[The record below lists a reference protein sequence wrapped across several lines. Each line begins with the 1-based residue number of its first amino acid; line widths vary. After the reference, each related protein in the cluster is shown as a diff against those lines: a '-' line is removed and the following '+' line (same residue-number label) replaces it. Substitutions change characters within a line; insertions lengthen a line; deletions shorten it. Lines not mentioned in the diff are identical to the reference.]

1 MGGSYLRG
9 YGHLKSYAHIF
20 ILSLVAALFTLIL
33 ERAIGIG
40 WDFHPDSVTYATTS
54 NEIAENIISGGIS
67 SALNNSY
74 YFLCSILNQNI
85 EAIIAMNM
93 IFFALSNLIILKL
106 HIKFTDDVNLHKYS
120 LLLLLVLN
128 PYRMHLATTMLKDTL
143 IIFLALISF
152 MSFRSWILSFI
163 AMPFLRVIGVFYYAV
178 LLPRAIFV
186 FGVFCAICI
195 FFIFNERVVGLML
208 EFNANQMQFREFDS
222 VPSFQ
227 DSGLFG
233 IAIRYIVWPILAL
246 TASFSFF
253 GLSVPFLAVALG
265 VVMSNIYTFSLVG
278 RSIFTWKIFLLMG
291 VFAILVTGYGSYIR
305 YVYPFLV
312 MAPLLV
318 ISQSIS
324 RLRKF

>member
-1 MGGSYLRG
+1 M
-9 YGHLKSYAHIF
+9 KSYAHIF
-20 ILSLVAALFTLIL
+20 ILSIVASLTTLIL
-33 ERAIGIG
+33 ERAIGID
-40 WDFHPDSVTYATTS
+40 WDFHPDSITYATTS
-54 NEIAENIISGGIS
+54 HEIAQNIISGGIS

-74 YFLCSILNQNI
+74 YFLCSILGQNI

-93 IFFALSNLIILKL
+93 IFFALANLVILNL
-106 HIKFTDDVNLHKYS
+106 HIKFTGDVELHKYT
-120 LLLLLVLN
+120 LLLLLILN
-128 PYRMHLATTMLKDTL
+128 PYRLHLATTMLKDTL
-143 IIFLALISF
+143 IIFLALISL
-152 MSFRSWILSFI
+152 MSFRSWILSFL
-163 AMPFLRVIGVFYYAV
+163 AMPFLRVIGVFYYGV

-195 FFIFNERVVGLML
+195 FIIFNERVVGLML

-227 DSGLFG
+227 DSGLAG
-233 IAIRYIVWPILAL
+233 IAIRYVVWPLLAL
-246 TASFSFF
+246 TAGFSLF

-265 VVMSNIYTFSLVG
+265 VVMFNIYTFSLVG

-312 MAPLLV
+312 MAPLIV
-318 ISQSIS
+318 VSQSKS
-324 RLRKF
+324 RLREF

>member
-1 MGGSYLRG
+1 M
-9 YGHLKSYAHIF
+9 KSHIHIF
-20 ILSLVAALFTLIL
+20 FLSLIAVLATLIF
-33 ERAIGIG
+33 ERAIGIE

-54 NEIAENIISGGIS
+54 HEISQNILNEGFG
-67 SALNNSY
+67 SAINNSY
-74 YFLCSILNQNI
+74 YFLCSLLGQNI
-85 EAIIAMNM
+85 VAIIAMNM
-93 IFFALSNLIILKL
+93 IFFALTNLIILKL
-106 HIKFTDDVNLHKYS
+106 HIKFAGDLSLEKYS

-143 IIFLALISF
+143 IIFLALISL
-152 MSFRSWILSFI
+152 MGARCWIISFI
-163 AMPFLRVIGVFYYAV
+163 TMPFLRVIGVFYYGV
-178 LLPRAIFV
+178 LLPKVIFA

-227 DSGLFG
+227 DSGLAG
-233 IAIRYIVWPILAL
+233 IGIRFILWPILAL
-246 TASFSFF
+246 TASFSLF
-253 GLSVPFLAVALG
+253 GLSVPFMAVALG
-265 VVMSNIYTFSLVG
+265 VVMFNVYTFALVG
-278 RSIFTWKIFLLMG
+278 RSIFTWKIFISMG

-318 ISQSIS
+318 ISQSSS
-324 RLRKF
+324 RLRYS